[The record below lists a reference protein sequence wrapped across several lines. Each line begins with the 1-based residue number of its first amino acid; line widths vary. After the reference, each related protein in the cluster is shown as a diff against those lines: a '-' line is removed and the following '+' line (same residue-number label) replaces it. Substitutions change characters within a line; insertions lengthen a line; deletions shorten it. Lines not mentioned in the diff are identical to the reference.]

1 MKNMLFAAFFGV
13 AIGALF
19 LALFSPIQREEELVE
34 VEFNPE
40 DYLPVEFHEFEPLH
54 VIGKKPESAE

>member
-13 AIGALF
+13 AIGALV
-19 LALFSPIQREEELVE
+19 LALFAPMEQEEEVVE

-54 VIGKKPESAE
+54 VIGKKPESVE